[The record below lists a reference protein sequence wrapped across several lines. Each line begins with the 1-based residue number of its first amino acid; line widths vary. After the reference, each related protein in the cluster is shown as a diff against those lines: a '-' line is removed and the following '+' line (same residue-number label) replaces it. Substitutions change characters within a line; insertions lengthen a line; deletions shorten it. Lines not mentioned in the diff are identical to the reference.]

1 MIKLIVL
8 FMICGLVVGL
18 KPQPTWAESGDP
30 VKGKATYERL
40 CVTCHGAQGK
50 GDGPASKMLMPPPA
64 DLTSPKIK
72 SQPDSDLLQAIQNG
86 RPPTT
91 MPAFKG
97 QLSEQQI
104 HDVLAYV
111 RSLSK

>member
-1 MIKLIVL
+1 MSKRVVL
-8 FMICGLVVGL
+8 LMICGLVIGL
-18 KPQPTWAESGDP
+18 NPQNAWAESGDP
-30 VKGKATYERL
+30 VKGKAIYERL
-40 CVTCHGAQGK
+40 CVTCHGAHGK
-50 GDGPASKMLMPPPA
+50 GDGPASKMMMPPPV
-64 DLTSPKIK
+64 DLTSAKVK

-86 RPPTT
+86 RPPTP

>member
-1 MIKLIVL
+1 MRKRISVFL
-8 FMICGLVVGL
+8 FAGLLMGFVIQL
-18 KPQPTWAESGDP
+18 TWAVSGDP
-30 VKGKATYERL
+30 VQGKAIFDKQ
-40 CVTCHGAQGK
+40 CITCHGAQGK
-50 GDGPASKMLMPPPA
+50 GDGPASKMMMPPPA

-72 SQPDSDLLQAIQNG
+72 SKPDGDLLQTIQNG

-91 MPAFKG
+91 MPAYKG

>member
-8 FMICGLVVGL
+8 FVIYGLVIGL
-18 KPQPTWAESGDP
+18 KPQPAWAEPGDP

-50 GDGPASKMLMPPPA
+50 GDGPASKMLTPPPA
-64 DLTSPKIK
+64 DLSSPKIK
-72 SQPDSDLLQAIQNG
+72 NKPDGDLLQAIQNG
-86 RPPTT
+86 RPPAT

-104 HDVLAYV
+104 HDVLAFV
-111 RSLSK
+111 RSLSR

>member
-1 MIKLIVL
+1 MKTRTSVWLAL
-8 FMICGLVVGL
+8 ALLVGVPAQFALAAG
-18 KPQPTWAESGDP
+18 GDP
-30 VKGKATYERL
+30 AKGKAVYEQV

-50 GDGPASKMLMPPPA
+50 GDGPAGMMMTPRPA
-64 DLTSPKIK
+64 DFTSAKIK
-72 SQPDSDLLQAIQNG
+72 GKSDGELLKSIQDG

-104 HDVLAYV
+104 SDVLAYA
-111 RSLSK
+111 RSLGK